1 MNFDN
6 KLTVVAGG
14 NSGIGL
20 EIARGFY
27 ESGSDVII
35 LGRNNKK
42 NLKAV
47 KDIKEN
53 NQQKAL
59 KSYVCDLSKEKKF
72 SEVAKN
78 IYKNYGR
85 IDNFINCVGLWKV
98 SPISKVTSLG
108 IKEMHDNNFL
118 PLVLGTKII
127 SPFMS
132 KGSIVNLSSFAYL
145 MPMKEGSIYSSYK
158 AAAVTFT
165 KSAADELSK
174 RGIRVNIVT
183 PGVIDTPMTRSHIV
197 KNKRELIRPISLN
210 RIGLPSEI
218 VGPVLFLCS
227 NDSSYITGENLI
239 ISGGKY
245 ITQK

>member
-6 KLTVVAGG
+6 KLTLIAGG

-35 LGRNNKK
+35 LGRNNRKNLEAIEDIKK
-42 NLKAV
+42 NNK
-47 KDIKEN
+47 
-53 NQQKAL
+53 QKLL
-59 KSYVCDLSKEKKF
+59 KSYVCDLSKEMKF
-72 SEVAKN
+72 YEVAKN

-98 SPISKVTSLG
+98 SPISKVTALG

-127 SPFMS
+127 SSFMS

-165 KSAADELSK
+165 KSAADELSHK
-174 RGIRVNIVT
+174 GIRVNIVT
-183 PGVIDTPMTRSHIV
+183 PGVIDTPMTRSHIE
-197 KNKRELIRPISLN
+197 KNKSELIRPISLN

-227 NDSSYITGENLI
+227 NDSSYITGENII